1 MEFSFNTLSLR
12 FPRQLRPTFANRRL
26 PNSWHRC
33 GSIGSFSSQPS
44 LRRERR
50 IPLNILRRDS
60 HWECREHLSLPDSPS
75 LIFFLF
81 LLFHTLEPLFR
92 DGRFI
97 VLRYGSLSAQLWQ
110 QYRTKG
116 GASTGDRFCTQ
127 IDRQL
132 RWRFLLRCVGRMPIN
147 RFRSTWFDFYVLLLQ
162 GHIMRKIC

>member
-1 MEFSFNTLSLR
+1 MECSFNTLSLR
-12 FPRQLRPTFANRRL
+12 FPRQFRPNFANRRL

-50 IPLNILRRDS
+50 IPLNIPPTGFPLGMQGAFIP
-60 HWECREHLSLPDSPS
+60 PDSPS
-75 LIFFLF
+75 LIFLLF

-97 VLRYGSLSAQLWQ
+97 VPRYGSLSAQLWQ

-132 RWRFLLRCVGRMPIN
+132 RWRFLFRCVGKNAYKQI
-147 RFRSTWFDFYVLLLQ
+147 
-162 GHIMRKIC
+162 